1 MVALAYA
8 WHGSKARTAQNAE
21 LILREKYGT
30 FPLKMAGTKDPY
42 SVDSAIGKRLKDH
55 PEGWVFTPSIFR
67 DLGSDKAIEMALSR
81 HLKRGQVR
89 RLGRGVYDIPR
100 THPRLGAL
108 SPTVDAVAEAIK
120 GRDAIRLQPSGAY
133 AAHLLGLTDQVPMR
147 VVYLTDGP
155 TKNVKLGG
163 REIRLK
169 QTTPRNM
176 ATAGRVSG
184 TVCQALR
191 WLGKEHV
198 DQHVIRRLRK
208 RLSKEDRQV
217 LMDDIRYVPAWVA
230 GVFSDIAQAGG

>member
-1 MVALAYA
+1 MP
-8 WHGSKARTAQNAE
+8 R
-21 LILREKYGT
+21 
-30 FPLKMAGTKDPY
+30 PKDPQ
-42 SVDSAIGKRLKDH
+42 SVDSTIERRLKAH
-55 PEGWVFTPSIFR
+55 PKGWVFTPAVFR
-67 DLGSDKAIEMALSR
+67 DLGSEKAIEMALSR
-81 HLKRGQVR
+81 RVARGHIR

-108 SPTVDAVAEAIK
+108 SPTVDAVAEALK

-155 TKNVKLGG
+155 TRHIKIGG

-169 QTTPRNM
+169 QTTPRSM

-184 TVCQALR
+184 TLLQALR

-198 DQHVIRRLRK
+198 DERLIRKLRK
-208 RLSKEDRQV
+208 RLSDREKQILMED
-217 LMDDIRYVPAWVA
+217 LRYVPAWVA
-230 GVFSDIAQAGG
+230 DVFRAIARAGE